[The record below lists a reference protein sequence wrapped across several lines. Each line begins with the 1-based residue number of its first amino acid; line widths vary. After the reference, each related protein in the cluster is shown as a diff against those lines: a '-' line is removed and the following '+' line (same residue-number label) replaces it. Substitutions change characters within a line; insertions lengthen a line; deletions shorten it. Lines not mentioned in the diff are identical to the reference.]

1 MKHASDF
8 DPAMRVQEDDL
19 QDMRWLHPADEPIR
33 LQGLGWKNNTPRY
46 RRLPPNTAG
55 DLPEAVDY
63 LATNAAGIQVQFK
76 STSKRIGIAVELAK
90 AAGSVHMPA
99 TGQGGCDLYVKQGN
113 EFLYY
118 HTSKYNP
125 KCTTYNLLMF
135 EDPEP
140 CEREFLIN
148 FPLYEEVTSL
158 HIGVDHEAQVSGPS
172 AFAIDK
178 PIIIYGTSITQG
190 GCASRPGMATSNIL
204 SRRLNTEFINLG
216 FSGSG
221 KGEPALAHY
230 INQITDPAL
239 IILDYEANTH
249 GVGISKTLPKF
260 VDILRSKQSNTPL
273 LIISA
278 PPNTKAAHKPSLQ
291 QRIQSDID
299 WQQQFVAERRQN
311 GDQHIYFLD
320 GSSALATQFQEATV
334 DGTHP
339 TDLGFLLMADHWED
353 RLRQILS
360 MS

>member
-19 QDMRWLHPADEPIR
+19 QDMRWLHPADEHVR
-33 LQGLGWKNNTPRY
+33 LQGLGWKNNTPLY

-55 DLPEAVDY
+55 DLPLAVDY

-76 STSKRIGIAVELAK
+76 STSTRIGIAVELAK

-99 TGQGGCDLYVKQGN
+99 TGQGGCDLYVKQGTD
-113 EFLYY
+113 FLYY
-118 HTSKYNP
+118 HTSKYDP
-125 KCTTYNLLMF
+125 KSTTYNLLMF

-148 FPLYEEVTSL
+148 FPLYEEVVSF
-158 HIGVDHEAQVSGPS
+158 HIGIDHDAQISRPS

-204 SRRLNTEFINLG
+204 SRRLNAEFINLG

-230 INQITDPAL
+230 INDITDPAL

-249 GVGISKTLPKF
+249 GVGISKTLPAF
-260 VDILRSKQSNTPL
+260 VDIIRSQQPNTPL

-278 PPNTKAAHKPSLQ
+278 PPNTKAAHKAQ
-291 QRIQSDID
+291 VQRRKQAEID
-299 WQQQFVAERRQN
+299 WQQHFVQTRQAA
-311 GDQHIYFLD
+311 GDQHLYFLD
-320 GSSALATQFQEATV
+320 GSSALTAQFQEATV

-339 TDLGFLLMADHWED
+339 TDLGFALMADHWESI
-353 RLRQILS
+353 LRQILNLP
-360 MS
+360 